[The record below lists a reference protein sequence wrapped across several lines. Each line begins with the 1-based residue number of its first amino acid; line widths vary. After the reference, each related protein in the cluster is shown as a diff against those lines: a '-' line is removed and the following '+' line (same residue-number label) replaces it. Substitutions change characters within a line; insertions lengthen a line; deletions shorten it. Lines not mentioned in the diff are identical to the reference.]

1 MLRTDLPTSL
11 GCTYHGEAFS
21 TYQPTH
27 HRLFGLEPSLPAGR
41 LGGLYEA
48 SRAVRQKTLQLFKGH
63 GRVANFVQDP
73 NRDERH
79 HDSAVSCQLMV
90 GLPVPPV
97 LLAFRLCQGPPTTS
111 GTAHQRVHKGRKKKG
126 KKARESDHG
135 PWSVGHAIL
144 LSAIALPPFS
154 RPHRSSAARLIP
166 MAEYLVSLS
175 EVKAAGD
182 G

>member
-1 MLRTDLPTSL
+1 MIRTDLPTSL
-11 GCTYHGEAFS
+11 GCTYHGEAFP
-21 TYQPTH
+21 TNQPTH

-73 NRDERH
+73 NRVEGH

-97 LLAFRLCQGPPTTS
+97 LLASCLCQGPPTTS
-111 GTAHQRVHKGRKKKG
+111 GTAHQRVHKGKIKG
-126 KKARESDHG
+126 KKRHERVTMVHG
-135 PWSVGHAIL
+135 PWAMQSFSQRS
-144 LSAIALPPFS
+144 LSRLFLGPIALP
-154 RPHRSSAARLIP
+154 RPA
-166 MAEYLVSLS
+166 
-175 EVKAAGD
+175 
-182 G
+182 